1 MTSREA
7 TPNLGAYSYFFKFI
21 MSHKWLFLLIGILF
35 VAILAACGKL
45 EEPATGLEGASEIMK
60 STAQPASSASVAAP
74 EAATVAMQTVKT
86 EDKSAALSMAD
97 GLALAQKNNCLACH
111 MIDKKSVGPAWIDVA
126 KRYKGVAGIEHTL
139 VIKVST
145 GAEGNWG
152 NMPMPAVAPAV
163 KEEDIRALVKFIL
176 SLAK

>member
-1 MTSREA
+1 MSRKR
-7 TPNLGAYSYFFKFI
+7 F
-21 MSHKWLFLLIGILF
+21 FLLFGILF
-35 VAILAACGKL
+35 VAILAACGKSP
-45 EEPATGLEGASEIMK
+45 EPATALDGASEIK
-60 STAQPASSASVAAP
+60 STVQPANSIPVMVP
-74 EAATVAMQTVKT
+74 EAADAMQTAEV

-111 MIDKKSVGPAWIDVA
+111 MIDKKSVGPAWVEIA
-126 KRYKGVAGIEHTL
+126 KRYKGVAGIEHAL

-152 NMPMPAVAPAV
+152 DIPMPAVAPDV

-176 SLAK
+176 SLDK